1 MESFDLQLSDKQLK
15 IEPQDNGTF
24 RIMDGID
31 KIGVIY
37 PEPSDEEVVWSTQD
51 ELEDDFV
58 QQLGKMITEHN
69 ANI

>member
-37 PEPSDEEVVWSTQD
+37 PESSDDEVVWSTLD